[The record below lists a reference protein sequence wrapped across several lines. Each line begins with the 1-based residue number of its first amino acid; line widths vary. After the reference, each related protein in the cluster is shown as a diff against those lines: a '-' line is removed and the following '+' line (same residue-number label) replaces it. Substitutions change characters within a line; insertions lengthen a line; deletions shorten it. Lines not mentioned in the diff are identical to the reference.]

1 MRNRPQIPIRCAA
14 LIDAPVGSVRR
25 ALGRSQVWS
34 RTARA
39 VGGRLEVAGDPV
51 ELTPG
56 SLVRFRP
63 GRGTTVLLRAG
74 DDSGLPVLRSALPGR
89 LTVEI
94 RALTSQTGAGTLATV
109 EFDLG
114 SKVPLL
120 TDLFRPMLIGYG
132 EMLLGITTLVAR
144 EPVRVVAGAVIAEG
158 KVLLARRRSTP
169 APSPSGQSSSGQPS
183 SGQWELPGGKVEPG
197 ESDRQALQRELL
209 EELAVH
215 TTVVGRIGPV
225 IEVEPGVV
233 LVCYQAEM
241 AADEPILLS
250 DHDEYRWVGP
260 DALDAFD
267 LLAADRQLVDL
278 LIRTLQMG
286 L

>member
-1 MRNRPQIPIRCAA
+1 MDVGKKLWIPIRCAA

-39 VGGRLEVAGDPV
+39 IGGRLEVAGDPA

-63 GRGTTVLLRAG
+63 GRGPAVVLRAD
-74 DDSGLPVLRSALPGR
+74 DDSGLPVLRSAQSGR

-94 RALTSQTGAGTLATV
+94 RVLTAQTGAGTLTTIDFV
-109 EFDLG
+109 LR

-120 TDLFRPMLIGYG
+120 SNMFRPTLIGYG
-132 EMLLGITTLVAR
+132 EMLLGIATLVAR

-158 KVLLARRRSTP
+158 KVLLARRRATP
-169 APSPSGQSSSGQPS
+169 GPSSSGQSS

-197 ESDRQALQRELL
+197 ESDRQALRRELL
-209 EELAVH
+209 EELALRTRVFE
-215 TTVVGRIGPV
+215 RIGPM
-225 IEVEPGVV
+225 IEVEPGIV
-233 LVCYQAEM
+233 LVCYRAEM
-241 AADEPILLS
+241 VADEQIALS
-250 DHDEYRWVGP
+250 NHDEYRWVGP

-267 LLAADRQLVDL
+267 LLEADRQLVDL
-278 LIRTLQMG
+278 LRMTLQMEP
-286 L
+286 